1 MLNNFKKNVKQ
12 LPNVIKNMAVPV
24 IEKNLT
30 KYFNEISK
38 EIDKSMP
45 EIIRNLKETFPK
57 IQAIFHN
64 KKKIEE
70 FKAKFDTFF
79 IFKKNIASSEDFDI
93 VIKGYEII
101 FGNFLKVFKLQ
112 IYDKYI
118 LKYLLEHLNELKSLV
133 HGIKRKKSS
142 SDDYIFNLVEK
153 IFTNYNINN
162 LIVDFKEAMNSIKSI
177 EKRIEKDGLGINYL
191 FDKLKEKVDEIKEEN
206 LFTLCTQLLEYYKMV
221 LIKY

>member
-70 FKAKFDTFF
+70 FKQKFKTFF
-79 IFKKNIASSEDFDI
+79 IFKNIASVEDFDI
-93 VIKGYEII
+93 VIKSYEII
-101 FGNFLKVFKLQ
+101 IENLFKVFKL
-112 IYDKYI
+112 
-118 LKYLLEHLNELKSLV
+118 EHLYKYTLLGISESINDYNIFI
-133 HGIKRKKSS
+133 HGIKDRKYFSEY
-142 SDDYIFNLVEK
+142 YINLIEK
-153 IFTNYNINN
+153 ILTTYNINN
-162 LIVDFKEAMNSIKSI
+162 LIVDLKEAMNSIKSI
-177 EKRIEKDGLGINYL
+177 TKRIKKDGLGINYL
-191 FDKLKEKVDEIKEEN
+191 VDKLKEKVEVVKEEN
-206 LFTLCTQLLEYYKMV
+206 LFTLYKNF
-221 LIKY
+221 

>member
-1 MLNNFKKNVKQ
+1 MK
-12 LPNVIKNMAVPV
+12 
-24 IEKNLT
+24 
-30 KYFNEISK
+30 
-38 EIDKSMP
+38 
-45 EIIRNLKETFPK
+45 
-57 IQAIFHN
+57 
-64 KKKIEE
+64 E
-70 FKAKFDTFF
+70 FKVKSDTFF
-79 IFKKNIASSEDFDI
+79 IFKKNISSAEDFDI

-101 FGNFLKVFKLQ
+101 LGNLLKVFKLE

-118 LKYLLEHLNELKSLV
+118 LKQISEYLNDFKSLV
-133 HGIKRKKSS
+133 HGIKGKTS
-142 SDDYIFNLVEK
+142 SDEYYFNLVEK

-191 FDKLKEKVDEIKEEN
+191 VDKLKEKVDEIKEEN